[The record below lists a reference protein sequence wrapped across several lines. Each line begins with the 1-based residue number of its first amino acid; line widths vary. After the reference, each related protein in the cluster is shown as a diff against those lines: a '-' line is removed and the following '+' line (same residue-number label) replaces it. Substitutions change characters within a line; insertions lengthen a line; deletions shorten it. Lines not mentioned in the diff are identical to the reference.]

1 MPTTPPRLRDIEALL
16 AAAEDGSLGAAAR
29 RLGLSQPALS
39 QAITRL
45 EAAVGQPLLLRGP
58 RGSFA
63 SEAGAR
69 FLARCRR
76 MMGQLQ
82 AGLAACRSA
91 ARVGLLTDT
100 AAETHRAIVRA
111 GSFSAAA
118 RLRGVSL
125 PTLARTARGLEGAL
139 GVPLYRRAA
148 GGMVPLP
155 GGVELGRRLALAA
168 EELDQGLAELAASGR
183 VEWFRLGT
191 LPMLPQDE
199 LARAIAGLGVGPDAG
214 LGVGPDAGL
223 GVGAD
228 AGLGVGP
235 DAGLGVGPDAA
246 LGAGPRVTL
255 RDGTHAALLDQLRHG
270 AIDAILGAL
279 RNPAPADDVVEEMLS
294 PDPFVIAAAA
304 GHPLAHGGPV
314 AAAALAAQDW
324 VVPEPGLPRRATAE
338 ALFATLPRHPRLAME
353 TNSPHATIALLRR
366 TRALA
371 LLSRRQV
378 AAAPGLV
385 ALPVPPLGPPRAI
398 GLTTRRDWLPTPGQR
413 AVLEALRQ
421 AFAAVSPGAEGSA

>member
-1 MPTTPPRLRDIEALL
+1 MPPTPPRLRDIEILL
-16 AAAEDGSLGAAAR
+16 AAAEGGSLGAAAR

-39 QAITRL
+39 QAIARL
-45 EAAVGQPLLLRGP
+45 EGAVGQPLLLRGP

-69 FLARCRR
+69 FLARCQRL
-76 MMGQLQ
+76 MGQLQ
-82 AGLAACRSA
+82 AGLSACRST
-91 ARVGLLTDT
+91 ARIGLLTDT
-100 AAETHRAIVRA
+100 AIETHRAIVRA

-155 GGVELGRRLALAA
+155 GGMELGRRFALAA

-199 LARAIAGLGVGPDAG
+199 LAGAIAT
-214 LGVGPDAGL
+214 
-223 GVGAD
+223 
-228 AGLGVGP
+228 
-235 DAGLGVGPDAA
+235 
-246 LGAGPRVTL
+246 LGAGLRVTL
-255 RDGTHAALLDQLRHG
+255 RDGTHAALLDELRHG
-270 AIDAILGAL
+270 ALDAILGAL
-279 RNPAPADDVVEEMLS
+279 RGTVPEDVVQEVLAA
-294 PDPFVIAAAA
+294 DPFVIAAAA
-304 GHPLAHGGPV
+304 THPLAGAAITPV
-314 AAAALAAQDW
+314 ALAAQDW
-324 VVPEPGLPRRATAE
+324 VLPEPGLPRRATAE
-338 ALFATLPRHPRLAME
+338 AILAALPHRPRLALE

-366 TRALA
+366 TQALA

-378 AAAPGLV
+378 AAATGLV
-385 ALPVPPLGPPRAI
+385 ALPATPLGPARVI

-413 AVLEALRQ
+413 AVLDALRA
-421 AFAAVSPGAEGSA
+421 AFGAASPGGAGCG

>member
-1 MPTTPPRLRDIEALL
+1 MPATPPRLRDIEALL

-39 QAITRL
+39 QAIARL
-45 EAAVGQPLLLRGP
+45 EGAVGQPLLLRGP

-199 LARAIAGLGVGPDAG
+199 LARAI
-214 LGVGPDAGL
+214 
-223 GVGAD
+223 
-228 AGLGVGP
+228 
-235 DAGLGVGPDAA
+235 AGLGVGPDAA

-413 AVLEALRQ
+413 AVLDALRQ
-421 AFAAVSPGAEGSA
+421 AFAAVSPGGEGSA